1 MKIAEL
7 MNMEVIRKR
16 TRRFFSHRAVKIIA
30 SLLVVYLVVA
40 YSVMPLLWEEYTHH
54 RPRFENQ
61 PTLTHT
67 GAGIPGDPLNI
78 GAVGSETTLKRAMLE
93 AGWYPADPLT
103 LRSSIDIAADT
114 VLRRTYDEA
123 PVSNLYLFGRR
134 EDLAFEKPVGHD
146 PRRRHHVR
154 FWNLRQADLAGRPA
168 WIGAVT
174 FDVRVGLSHT
184 TGQITHHISGDIDGE
199 RTSLV
204 ADLRRTSYVSDSYLV
219 PGFQPKREGKNGG
232 GDVWHTDGNL
242 AVVIFE

>member
-7 MNMEVIRKR
+7 TNRAVLRERI
-16 TRRFFSHRAVKIIA
+16 RRFFSHRAVKITGC
-30 SLLVVYLVVA
+30 LLVVYLIVA

-54 RPRFENQ
+54 RPKFENQ

-78 GAVGSETTLKRAMLE
+78 GAVGSETTLKRAMLD

-103 LRSSIDIAADT
+103 LRSCVDIAADT

-123 PVSNLYLFGRR
+123 PVSNLFLFGRR

-154 FWNLRQADLAGRPA
+154 FWKLPQADLAGRPV

-174 FDVRVGLSHT
+174 FDESVGLSHT

-199 RTSLV
+199 RNSLLE
-204 ADLRRTSYVSDSYLV
+204 DLRRTPYARDNYFV
-219 PGFQPKREGKNGG
+219 PDFQPKREGKNGG
-232 GDVWHTDGNL
+232 GDQWHTDGNL
-242 AVVIFE
+242 AVVILQ